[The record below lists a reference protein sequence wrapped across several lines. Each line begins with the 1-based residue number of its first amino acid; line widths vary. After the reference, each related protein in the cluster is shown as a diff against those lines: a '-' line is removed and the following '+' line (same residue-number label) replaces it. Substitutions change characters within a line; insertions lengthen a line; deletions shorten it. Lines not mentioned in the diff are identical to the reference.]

1 MSTEKRNKAVV
12 AKYFDEYWVKGNV
25 SIVDELCSDDFL
37 ISYPN
42 HGPRRGK
49 AEAKRM
55 LSEFREVCANHPA
68 RFGTNTI
75 LQNANLSNQLGV
87 SRLDI

>member
-1 MSTEKRNKAVV
+1 MSPQENKDIV
-12 AKYFDEYWVKGNV
+12 AKYFEEYWAKGNV

-55 LSEFREVCANHPA
+55 LSEFREVCHNTYGTIYQHANKHP
-68 RFGTNTI
+68 R
-75 LQNANLSNQLGV
+75 Q
-87 SRLDI
+87 SRI

>member
-1 MSTEKRNKAVV
+1 MSIEQTNKTIVG
-12 AKYFDEYWVKGNV
+12 KYFDEYWAKGNV

-55 LSEFREVCANHPA
+55 LSEFREVC
-68 RFGTNTI
+68 
-75 LQNANLSNQLGV
+75 
-87 SRLDI
+87 